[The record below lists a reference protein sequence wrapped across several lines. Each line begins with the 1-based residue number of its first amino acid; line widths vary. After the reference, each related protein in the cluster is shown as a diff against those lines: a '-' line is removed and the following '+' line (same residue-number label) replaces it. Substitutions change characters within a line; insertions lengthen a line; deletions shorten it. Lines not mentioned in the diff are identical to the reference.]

1 MATIYEM
8 VKEKIDRSRVLS
20 GEQYYISKF
29 IESLEGSTF
38 DKEGYDLL
46 NVTKEWI
53 SYSHDLMYE
62 QLLLCYTDLDFDI
75 DGETEGQKVETAN
88 WVFIELENM
97 AQTKWWDTFCK
108 VDYLYCVKK

>member
-1 MATIYEM
+1 M
-8 VKEKIDRSRVLS
+8 VKEKIDRSRALS
-20 GEQYYISKF
+20 GEQYYIDQF

-46 NVTKEWI
+46 NVTKEWV

-62 QLLLCYTDLDFDI
+62 QLILCYSDYDFDI
-75 DGETEGQKVETAN
+75 EGETEEQKVEIAN
-88 WVFIELENM
+88 RVFVELENM
-97 AQTKWWDTFCK
+97 VQNQWWDKFCK